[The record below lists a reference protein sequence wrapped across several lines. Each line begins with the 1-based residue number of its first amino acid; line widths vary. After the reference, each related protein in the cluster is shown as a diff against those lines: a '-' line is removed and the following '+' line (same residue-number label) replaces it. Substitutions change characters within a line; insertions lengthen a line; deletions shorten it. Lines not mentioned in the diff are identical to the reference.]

1 MRAMIRIAA
10 MFMILGGPAAAAP
23 AGAQDS
29 SPQPSPARQAFEH
42 YEGVRTALSADQ
54 LGGVEPHARLLA
66 EQVEAVGGAEAKKA
80 ADALAAARTLEEAR
94 TAFGN
99 LSTILVPIFQ
109 AEPIPGTTAYMCT
122 MKDKPWVQ
130 RGDKVEN
137 PYYGKSMLTCG
148 SVIPAKG
155 K

>member
-1 MRAMIRIAA
+1 MIQAA
-10 MFMILGGPAAAAP
+10 AVFMILGGPAAAAP
-23 AGAQDS
+23 AGAQES

-66 EQVEAVGGAEAKKA
+66 GQVEAVGGAEAKKA
-80 ADALAAARTLEEAR
+80 AEALVAARSLDDAR

-109 AEPIPGTTAYMCT
+109 AAAIPGTTAYMCA
-122 MKDKPWVQ
+122 MKQKPWVQ
-130 RGDKVEN
+130 RGDKAEN

-148 SVIPAKG
+148 SVLPAKG

>member
-1 MRAMIRIAA
+1 MRTMIQAA
-10 MFMILGGPAAAAP
+10 AVFMILGGPAAAAP
-23 AGAQDS
+23 AGAQES

-42 YEGVRTALSADQ
+42 YEGVRTALAADQ
-54 LGGVEPHARLLA
+54 LGGVAPHARLLA

-80 ADALAAARTLEEAR
+80 AEALVAARSLDDAR

-109 AEPIPGTTAYMCT
+109 AEAIPGTTAYMCA
-122 MKDKPWVQ
+122 MKEKPWMQ
-130 RGDKVEN
+130 RGDKTEN

-148 SVIPAKG
+148 SVLPAKG